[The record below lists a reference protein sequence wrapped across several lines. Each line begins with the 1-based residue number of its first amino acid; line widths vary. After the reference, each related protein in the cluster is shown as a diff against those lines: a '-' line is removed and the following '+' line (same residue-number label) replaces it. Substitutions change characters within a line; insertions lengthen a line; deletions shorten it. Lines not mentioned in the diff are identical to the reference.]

1 MRTLEQQAWRRP
13 KYWIV
18 LLCLALVACS
28 HAQNKKG
35 TPAGKTYTVG
45 RVSITIPDG
54 WEQRRGELV
63 FRKGKGTKHFGFI
76 AVSEEPMPTN
86 NPRDGVV
93 LLEQAVL
100 GMEGTRLIARSK
112 TSVAGKEAHVMEFR
126 QEQPSRPTTR
136 GQQISIPLD
145 KSIVAVFWYVYESDW
160 ETGRREINGIIR
172 TLRIR

>member
-1 MRTLEQQAWRRP
+1 MRTLEQQASRRP
-13 KYWIV
+13 KDWIV

-63 FRKGKGTKHFGFI
+63 FRKGKGTKHFRFI

-86 NPRDGVV
+86 NPRDGAV

-112 TSVAGKEAHVMEFR
+112 TQGSGRGAQGMVFR
-126 QEQPSRPTTR
+126 REQHYRPTTR
-136 GQQISIPLD
+136 GQQLSIPLD

-160 ETGRREINGIIR
+160 EAGRREINSIIR
-172 TLRIR
+172 TIRIR